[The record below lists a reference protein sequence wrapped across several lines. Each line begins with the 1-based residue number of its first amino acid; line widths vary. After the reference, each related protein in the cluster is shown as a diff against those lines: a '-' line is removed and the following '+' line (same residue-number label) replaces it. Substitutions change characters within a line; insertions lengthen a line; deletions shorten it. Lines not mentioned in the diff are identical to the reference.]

1 MAEKKER
8 KAYSNAYH
16 SLEAVWTVLRRH
28 ASREHPLS
36 VREICKYL
44 EQMEQAPSQA
54 TVNRLLTQGAGLLEL
69 FSPDALA
76 QTGEPVCTGTYTQED
91 SLHVVLETPEG
102 EVLRPDAALDVTA
115 RPFRAPSYSAV
126 DKLLKDEVPFD
137 LNTFPFRLRC
147 VARVK
152 RPTGGYRYISY
163 EKWEERQARTEK
175 SEQES
180 AGKRN
185 NAPRYYYLAN
195 ALTQGEWR
203 IFADLVQVYPYI
215 SQEQTQKFLTVLDR
229 LRPRHTRYVP
239 SRYAFKRGSAEQF
252 HIINLLDQAI
262 REQKKVR
269 VTYGEYRLVLQ
280 DRRWQPKLTQR
291 EKNGVMDVSPYALM
305 WSNGNYYLVCCH
317 RGMMNLRAD
326 RILKA
331 ELLPDSFTP
340 PPDFDPMQYRDRCPV
355 MYPGKPEFVRMRCA
369 VSLLNTLVDF
379 FGPVPQY
386 TKPGEEG
393 VTEVTM
399 SIAPEGVRLFALQY
413 ADQVEVLEPEWLREK
428 IGTILTRNGEK
439 YSRS

>member
-16 SLEAVWTVLRRH
+16 SLEAIWTVLRRH

-36 VREICKYL
+36 VGEICKYL
-44 EQMEQAPSQA
+44 EKMEQAPSRA
-54 TVNRLLTQGAGLLEL
+54 TVNRLLTQEAGLLEL
-69 FSPDALA
+69 FSPETLA
-76 QTGEPVCTGTYTQED
+76 QTEEVACTGTYTQGD
-91 SLHVVLETPEG
+91 ALHVVLETSEG
-102 EVLRPDAALDVTA
+102 TVLQPDAALEVTA
-115 RPFRAPSYSAV
+115 RPFQAPSYSAV

-152 RPTGGYRYISY
+152 RPAGGYRYLPY
-163 EKWEERQARTEK
+163 EEWEERQAKKKGGEGT
-175 SEQES
+175 
-180 AGKRN
+180 RN

-239 SRYAFKRGSAEQF
+239 SRYAFKRGSGEQF
-252 HIINLLDQAI
+252 RIINLLDQAI

-269 VTYGEYRLVLQ
+269 LTYGEYRLVLQ
-280 DRRWQPKLTQR
+280 DKRWQPKLTRR
-291 EKNGVMDVSPYALM
+291 EKNGVMNVSPYALM
-305 WSNGNYYLVCCH
+305 WSNGNYYLVCRH
-317 RGMMNLRAD
+317 RGMMNLRVD

-340 PPDFDPMQYRDRCPV
+340 PADFDPVQYRDRCPV

-369 VSLLNTLVDF
+369 VTLLNTLVDF

-386 TKPGEEG
+386 TRPGEDG
-393 VTEVTM
+393 TTEVTM

-428 IGTILTRNGEK
+428 IGAILTRNGEK

>member
-16 SLEAVWTVLRRH
+16 SLEAIWTVLRHH

-36 VREICKYL
+36 VGQICKYL
-44 EQMEQAPSQA
+44 EQMEQAPSRA

-69 FSPDALA
+69 FSPETLA
-76 QTGEPVCTGTYTQED
+76 QTGEPVCTGTYTQGD
-91 SLHVVLETPEG
+91 ALHVVLETSEG
-102 EVLRPDAALDVTA
+102 AVLQPDAALEVTA
-115 RPFRAPSYSAV
+115 RPFQAPSYSAV

-137 LNTFPFRLRC
+137 LDTFPFHLC
-147 VARVK
+147 CMARVK
-152 RPTGGYRYISY
+152 RPTGGYRYLPY
-163 EKWEERQARTEK
+163 EKWEERQAK
-175 SEQES
+175 KK
-180 AGKRN
+180 GKEETRN
-185 NAPRYYYLAN
+185 NTARYYYLAN

-215 SQEQTQKFLTVLDR
+215 SQEQTQKFLAVLDR

-239 SRYAFKRGSAEQF
+239 SRYAFKRGSGEQF
-252 HIINLLDQAI
+252 DIINLLDQAI

-269 VTYGEYRLVLQ
+269 LTYGEYRLVLQ
-280 DRRWQPKLTQR
+280 DKRWQPKLARR
-291 EKNGVMDVSPYALM
+291 EKNGVMNVSPYALM
-305 WSNGNYYLVCCH
+305 WSNGYYYLVCRH
-317 RGMMNLRAD
+317 RGMMNLRVD

-340 PPDFDPMQYRDRCPV
+340 PSDFDPVQYRDRCPV
-355 MYPGKPEFVRMRCA
+355 MYPGKAEFVRMRC
-369 VSLLNTLVDF
+369 SIGLLNTLVDF

-386 TKPGEEG
+386 TRPGEDG
-393 VTEVTM
+393 TTEVTM

-428 IGTILTRNGEK
+428 IGAILTRNGEK